1 MPWHKIRYS
10 LSDKLNNVTIGSDY
24 KVLAYIDI
32 DDSYIVTVSL

>member
-1 MPWHKIRYS
+1 MPWHKIKYS
-10 LSDKLNNVTIGSDY
+10 LSNKLNIVTVVSDY